1 MCFDHAFLTLALYR
15 SKIIFSARV
24 IDIFLLGGEY
34 AIFEL
39 IFMMLRVCEYDI
51 LMIKD
56 QLEMFN
62 YLNKNLVENSFKKRP
77 NLLNDVIVK
86 MSLTS

>member
-1 MCFDHAFLTLALYR
+1 M
-15 SKIIFSARV
+15 
-24 IDIFLLGGEY
+24 
-34 AIFEL
+34 
-39 IFMMLRVCEYDI
+39 
-51 LMIKD
+51 
-56 QLEMFN
+56 MFN